1 MAYHLVSRCVI
12 PAPLDFQHVYRCP
25 KRTLIIISC
34 FKNFILQFYK
44 CYLENYAIWMLLE
57 CFIKKRKST
66 HISGNKPGIDPLR
79 SVASG
84 TLFYPISIMLQIY
97 IKDSGNLKHS
107 KIVKTIINT
116 TGSHPFNCPVKLRPA
131 TV

>member
-1 MAYHLVSRCVI
+1 MFH
-12 PAPLDFQHVYRCP
+12 
-25 KRTLIIISC
+25 
-34 FKNFILQFYK
+34 
-44 CYLENYAIWMLLE
+44 
-57 CFIKKRKST
+57 KKRRSAY
-66 HISGNKPGIDPLR
+66 ISGNKPGIDPPQ

-116 TGSHPFNCPVKLRPA
+116 AGSHPFNCPVKLRTA